1 MKRKITVSTAVTLI
15 VLAVA
20 MTISITMLVAI
31 RYFNH
36 QVQDVSQRQAM
47 YTHINDVDKKVREYY
62 AELDEEA
69 LRQGIT
75 KGYVEGLGD
84 SYADYFSTTGYA
96 KEQLRLSGRINDV
109 GVGVCADGDGRLVV
123 WRVDAGSAADKG
135 GVKVGDVLKA
145 LDGEDMTG
153 RREAEIQSRLDVA
166 EKVMLSVERNGAA
179 LAFELSAYEHTVRSV
194 QTQTIDGVGYVR
206 ITAFYENTPEQF
218 RSAVSSLVESGA
230 TGIVFDLRDNVGGLR
245 ESVKEILTYLMPL
258 GQYAVEKDPEGAVTT
273 VSSNSNNQLS
283 LSTVTLINGTTA
295 GESEFFAGVL
305 QEFSLTT
312 VVGETSAGK
321 AKFQG
326 YFMLESDNSAI
337 RLTVG
342 EYGRIKGGSWEGV
355 GIEPDVEAGLGA
367 EQSAVAR
374 LLTPAEDAQVQT
386 ALSQFGS
393 SVLTNKANTTKV
405 AG

>member
-20 MTISITMLVAI
+20 MTISITMLAAI

-62 AELDEEA
+62 AELNEEA

-84 SYADYFSTTGYA
+84 SYAAYFSTTDYA
-96 KEQLRLSGRINDV
+96 KEQLRLSGRINNV
-109 GVGVCADGDGRLVV
+109 GVGVCADADGRLVV
-123 WRVDAGSAADKG
+123 WRVDADSAADKG

-153 RREAEIQSRLDVA
+153 RRESEIQSRLDAA

-194 QTQTIDGVGYVR
+194 QTQTLDGVGYVR

-218 RSAVSSLVESGA
+218 RSAVSSLMESGA
-230 TGIVFDLRDNVGGLR
+230 TGIIFDLRDNVGGLR

-258 GQYAVEKDPEGAVTT
+258 GQYAVEKDTEGAVTT

-295 GESEFFAGVL
+295 GEAEFFAGVL

-321 AKFQG
+321 AKFQE

-355 GIEPDVEAGLGA
+355 GIEPDVEAALGA
-367 EQSAVAR
+367 EQVAIAR

-393 SVLTNKANTTKV
+393 SALANKANTTKA

>member
-84 SYADYFSTTGYA
+84 SYAAYFSTAGYA

-109 GVGVCADGDGRLVV
+109 GVGVCADADGRLVV
-123 WRVDAGSAADKG
+123 WRVDADSAADKG

-153 RREAEIQSRLDVA
+153 RRETEIQSRLDVA

-218 RSAVSSLVESGA
+218 RSAVSSLMESGA

-258 GQYAVEKDPEGAVTT
+258 GQYAVEKDTEGAVTT

-283 LSTVTLINGTTA
+283 LSTVTLINSATA
-295 GESEFFAGVL
+295 GEAEFFAGVL

-321 AKFQG
+321 AKFQD

-367 EQSAVAR
+367 EQAAVAR
-374 LLTPAEDAQVQT
+374 LLTPAEDTQVQT
-386 ALSQFGS
+386 ALAQLGS
-393 SVLTNKANTTKV
+393 SALTNKANTTKA